1 MMNVYLDN
9 SATTRCCR
17 EASQAVLE
25 ALDSSYG
32 NPSSA
37 HFLGFEAEK
46 IMREARQTIA
56 GTLKCNEKEIFF
68 TSGATE
74 SNNWALFGTAHAARR
89 RGNHIIT
96 TATEHPSVLM
106 PASSLE
112 EAGFRVTYLP
122 VDADGHIRLED
133 LESALDEETILVSV
147 MLVNNETGAIQPAAA
162 AAELVHRRCPK
173 ALFHADA
180 TQAYG
185 KEIIRPSRAGF
196 DLMSASGHKIHGPK
210 GIGFLYIKDGVRI
223 SPFMQGGG
231 QQKGMRSGTDNVPGI
246 AGLAAA
252 ARMCYENI
260 DRERAHYLAL
270 KTQLT
275 DGLAELDHV
284 VLHSLPGEEGALH
297 IVNASFVGVR
307 SEVLLHALE
316 DRGICVSAGSACSTN
331 KKLPVSPVLQSMNL
345 PRDQMES
352 ALRFSFGRYNTAEEI
367 AYTLETLSQLLPVL
381 RKYTRH

>member
-1 MMNVYLDN
+1 MEVYLDN
-9 SATTRCCR
+9 SATTRCCG
-17 EASQAVLE
+17 EASRAVLD
-25 ALDSSYG
+25 ALETSFG

-37 HFLGFEAEK
+37 HYRGFEAEK

-56 GTLKCNEKEIFF
+56 GTLKCQEKEIFF

-89 RGNHIIT
+89 RGTHIIT

-106 PASSLE
+106 PAASLE

-122 VDADGHIRLED
+122 VGSDGRISLRD

-147 MLVNNETGAIQPAAA
+147 MLVNNETGAIQPAAEA
-162 AAELVHRRCPK
+162 ARLVKEKCPK

-185 KEIIRPSRAGF
+185 KEIIRPSRTGF

-210 GIGFLYIKDGVRI
+210 GIGFLYVRDGVRI

-246 AGLAAA
+246 AGLSEAAK
-252 ARMCYENI
+252 MCYQDIE
-260 DRERAHYLAL
+260 RERAHYLAL
-270 KTQLT
+270 KAQLME
-275 DGLAELDHV
+275 GLAGMEGV
-284 VLHSLPGEEGALH
+284 VLHSQPGEESAVH

-316 DRGICVSAGSACSTN
+316 ERGICVSAGSACSTN

-345 PRDQMES
+345 PREQMES